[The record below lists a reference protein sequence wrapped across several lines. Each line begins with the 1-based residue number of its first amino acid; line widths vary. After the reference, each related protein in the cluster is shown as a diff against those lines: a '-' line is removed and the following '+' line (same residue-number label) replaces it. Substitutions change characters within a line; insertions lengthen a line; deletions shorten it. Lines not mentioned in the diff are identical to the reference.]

1 MASTYIS
8 TGETKSARAKT
19 NVARVLSYI
28 FLIFVTLLSLF
39 PFYLLII
46 NSTRS
51 HSQLS
56 LGFTLLPGA
65 NFITNFKTAWND
77 TTLFTFPVTML
88 NSLIIAASAS
98 ILTSYFSA
106 MTAYGIHVYDFK
118 GRNVLFKFI
127 LMIMMI
133 PTQISAAGFLQLV
146 GAIGLRDTFWPLIIP
161 AIAAPSVFFYMKQY
175 IESSMPL
182 EVIEAARVDGS
193 NEFRTFNT
201 IALPMLKPALSVQLI
216 FAFVASW
223 NNYFTPALVLDK
235 ANHWTLPIALA
246 AVRSRIN
253 SQAGDMG
260 EVYMFIFLSIIPV
273 IIVYIFVSKN
283 IVEGVALGAVKG

>member
-1 MASTYIS
+1 MANTYIA
-8 TGETKSARAKT
+8 TGETKATRAKT
-19 NVARVLSYI
+19 SAARVLSYI
-28 FLIFVTLLSLF
+28 FLVFVALLSLF

-46 NSTRS
+46 NSTRAN
-51 HSQLS
+51 SQLS
-56 LGFTLLPGA
+56 AGFTLIPGTW
-65 NFITNFKTAWND
+65 FFENFKTAWND
-77 TTLFTFPVTML
+77 RTLFQLPITML
-88 NSLIIAASAS
+88 NSLIIAAGAS
-98 ILTSYFSA
+98 LLTSYFSA

-118 GRNVLFKFI
+118 GKNVLFKFI
-127 LMIMMI
+127 LIIMMI
-133 PTQISAAGFLQLV
+133 PTQISAAGFLKLV
-146 GAIGLRDTFWPLIIP
+146 DAMHLRDNFLPLILP

-201 IALPMLKPALSVQLI
+201 IALPMLKPAISVQII

-223 NNYFTPALVLDK
+223 NNYFTPALVLDSSGK
-235 ANHWTLPIALA
+235 WTLPIALA
-246 AVRSRIN
+246 VIRSRIN

-273 IIVYIFVSKN
+273 VLVYIFVSKN

>member
-1 MASTYIS
+1 MASTYVS
-8 TGETKSARAKT
+8 TGETKATRAKT
-19 NVARVLSYI
+19 SIARVLSYI
-28 FLIFVTLLSLF
+28 FLIFVTVLSLF

-46 NSTRS
+46 NATRS

-56 LGFTLLPGA
+56 AGFTLIPST
-65 NFITNFKTAWND
+65 NFINNFKTAWND
-77 TTLFTFPVTML
+77 RTLFVFPFTML
-88 NSLIIAASAS
+88 NSFIIAGAASL
-98 ILTSYFSA
+98 LTSYFSA

-118 GRNVLFKFI
+118 GKNVLFKFI
-127 LMIMMI
+127 LIIMMI
-133 PTQISAAGFLQLV
+133 PTQISAAGFLQLI
-146 GAIGLRDTFWPLIIP
+146 GAFGMRDTYWPLILP

-193 NEFRTFNT
+193 NEFLTFNT

-223 NNYFTPALVLDK
+223 NNYFTPALVIDSSSK
-235 ANHWTLPIALA
+235 WTLPIALA

-253 SQAGDMG
+253 SEAGNMG

-273 IIVYIFVSKN
+273 VVVYIFVSKN